1 MEVKVEDNNVAKAIR
16 VLKRKLQRDGFFR
29 DLKKNR
35 FYEKPS
41 AKRKRKEAEARRRLR
56 KRMRKQQQF

>member
-1 MEVKVEDNNVAKAIR
+1 MEVKVEDGNVAKAMR

-29 DLKKNR
+29 DVKKHR

-41 AKRKRKEAEARRRLR
+41 AKRKRKEAESRRRLR
-56 KRMRKQQQF
+56 KRLRKQQQL